1 MISLNTDEPVS
12 DADYELIEAFCTAL
26 IDKDLYAMK
35 EVLYVLDDKM
45 FSECVCLEETC
56 ICGRW
61 QLTGLFVW
69 FVCMVCLLM
78 VTSDVTIKV
87 IANVTIGVT
96 SGVTN

>member
-45 FSECVCLEETC
+45 FSECICLEEEC

-61 QLTGLFVW
+61 
-69 FVCMVCLLM
+69 
-78 VTSDVTIKV
+78 
-87 IANVTIGVT
+87 
-96 SGVTN
+96 